1 MNESSI
7 FKYILN
13 ATDPPHLDGIKYVV
27 SVT

>member
-13 ATDPPHLDGIKYVV
+13 ATDPPHLDGINRVV
-27 SVT
+27 SFT